1 MNLVD
6 TCVWVELFADTS
18 TGRRYRR
25 LFETPAQVLVPTLVL
40 FELRRW
46 ALRELGDAEADRV
59 IAATRNAHIVPLGEP
74 IALIAADLTV
84 RYKLPALDALIYA
97 TALHHGATLVT
108 CDAHFE
114 SLPGVEYQ
122 AKLAA

>member
-1 MNLVD
+1 MKLAD
-6 TCVWVELFADTS
+6 TCVWVELFADTP
-18 TGRRYRR
+18 TGRRYRK
-25 LFETPAQVLVPTLVL
+25 LFETPEQVLLPTLVL

-59 IAATRNAHIVPLGEP
+59 VAATRNAHIVPLGEST
-74 IALIAADLTV
+74 ALLAAELTA
-84 RYKLPALDALIYA
+84 RHKLPALDALIYA

-114 SLPGVEYQ
+114 SVPGVEYR
-122 AKLAA
+122 AKAVA